1 MNDKNVV
8 IGRTGG
14 KVEIMAYVFSMGR
27 ETFKL
32 QRNKQNSSLW
42 KSSVSVDGEL
52 KRGLKSTGEA
62 ITFML
67 SIMMRTLLSINA
79 NWNVKGV
86 LMNFIIAVKNYL

>member
-1 MNDKNVV
+1 
-8 IGRTGG
+8 
-14 KVEIMAYVFSMGR
+14 MAYVFSMGR

-32 QRNKQNSSLW
+32 QRNKQNLSLW